1 MNWFR
6 NARCTPENISSC
18 NSLSTMLRL
27 VAAGHAAAV
36 LSPAIMCSDIENGLV
51 HVLNTERP
59 ITQQAFFVAYQE
71 ERHGGMEAIV
81 ELVKD
86 VLTRSRLLIP
96 D

>member
-1 MNWFR
+1 MR
-6 NARCTPENISSC
+6 T
-18 NSLSTMLRL
+18 
-27 VAAGHAAAV
+27 
-36 LSPAIMCSDIENGLV
+36 DIQGGLI

-59 ITQQAFFVAYQE
+59 ITQQAFFVACQE
-71 ERHGGMEAIV
+71 ERHGGMDAIV